1 MVIRGLKQWM
11 IVPIMILVWLLSL
24 VYGSGIGQAYDVY
37 GKAKLLVLALAAY
50 QLLIRRRVR
59 YVKKDI
65 FLVIAYLFFSTLITS
80 VLYAHNTLDFLW
92 MYILMALI
100 GLMPV
105 EEGPMMVVS
114 VAYGALGML
123 VLFIYN
129 YGTVFSGWNENSLA
143 MIGFFSFCV
152 MIVGFNRVRDFR
164 VLICLLVYAAM
175 YFVLL
180 EVLNSRGSVLFAI
193 VLLLGV
199 FGILPFQRWF
209 KNKRKILIIMLIP
222 LLIAIF
228 VVLIR
233 NAGIV
238 DKLESWSYETFN
250 KPIFNGR
257 DELWYQGFMDW
268 MKHPVFGN
276 GNLSAANWHN
286 SAVTMLVGGGLVG
299 YFVWLIKTRDIL
311 AYGCPWIRDGIV
323 FGLIAGI
330 LGIWLQQTVELSLV
344 ANHANA
350 IPYAMMGLLLGRVRT
365 LEEKNSGM

>member
-1 MVIRGLKQWM
+1 MVIKGLKNWM
-11 IVPIMILVWLLSL
+11 IVPIMILIWGLSL
-24 VYGSGIGQAYDVY
+24 LYNSGIGQTYDVY
-37 GKAKLLVLALAAY
+37 GAAKILIVVLVIY
-50 QLLIRRRVR
+50 RIVVSKQVR
-59 YVKKDI
+59 YVKKRNVVLI
-65 FLVIAYLFFSTLITS
+65 SYLIVASFLTS
-80 VLYAHNTLDFLW
+80 MLYGHNMLDYLW
-92 MYILMALI
+92 MYLLTWLI
-100 GLMPV
+100 SLMPV

-123 VLFIYN
+123 VLLIYN
-129 YGTVFSGWNENSLA
+129 YGTVFSGWNENSIA

-193 VLLLGV
+193 VLLLGI
-199 FGILPFQRWF
+199 FRLLPFQRWF
-209 KNKRKILIIMLIP
+209 KNKRKILTIMLIP
-222 LLIAIF
+222 LVVAIF

-238 DKLESWSYETFN
+238 DKLELWSYETFN

-257 DELWYQGFMDW
+257 DELWYQGFTDW
-268 MKHPVFGN
+268 MKHLVFGN

-286 SAVTMLVGGGLVG
+286 SAVTMLVGGGVVG
-299 YFVWLIKTRDIL
+299 YFIWLIKTGDIL
-311 AYGCPWIRDGIV
+311 ARGCPWIRDGIV
-323 FGLIAGI
+323 FGLMVGI
-330 LGIWLQQTVELSLV
+330 LGIWLQQTVELGLV
-344 ANHANA
+344 ANQANA